1 MVVQMFHPESFRR
14 ADDVVFFSSS
24 SSNSVQLAPQD
35 KSPSRGSLTTWSTV
49 NRQTDRQPKAW
60 LSHAASGLVELQDD
74 LRDSPTSLA
83 RLRQLWLWPSL
94 RGLSWCLYVWVW
106 TFLWSASWTKAL
118 WADTLGSF
126 YWHHI
131 QMDPQVTGYQAV
143 QIIVSDYSVECDIW
157 KRSHTPLSRNRGW
170 CGGVLP

>member
-1 MVVQMFHPESFRR
+1 M
-14 ADDVVFFSSS
+14 SSS
-24 SSNSVQLAPQD
+24 SPFLPPTVCSWHHRTKVHLAGHWLP
-35 KSPSRGSLTTWSTV
+35 GALL
-49 NRQTDRQPKAW
+49 TDREPKAPTLTCSVW
-60 LSHAASGLVELQDD
+60 SGRTAD
-74 LRDSPTSLA
+74 LRDSLTSLA
-83 RLRQLWLWPSL
+83 RLRQLWFWPSL

-106 TFLWSASWTKAL
+106 TFLWSAVWTKAL

-143 QIIVSDYSVECDIW
+143 QIIVSDYLVECDIW
-157 KRSHTPLSRNRGW
+157 KRSYPPLSRNRGW

>member
-1 MVVQMFHPESFRR
+1 M
-14 ADDVVFFSSS
+14 SSPFPPPTVCS
-24 SSNSVQLAPQD
+24 WHHRTKVHLAGHWLP
-35 KSPSRGSLTTWSTV
+35 GALLTDS
-49 NRQTDRQPKAW
+49 QKPW

-74 LRDSPTSLA
+74 LRDSLTSLA

-94 RGLSWCLYVWVW
+94 WGLSWCLYVWVW
-106 TFLWSASWTKAL
+106 TFLWSAAWTKAL

-157 KRSHTPLSRNRGW
+157 KRSHPPLPQNRGW
-170 CGGVLP
+170 RGGVLP